1 MSPRPPSAVVLL
13 GAQRFEPTLDRAV
26 FSVGAMQRQKDY
38 LGAAPQLPLFG
49 DGIQLM
55 DLMAE

>member
-1 MSPRPPSAVVLL
+1 
-13 GAQRFEPTLDRAV
+13 
-26 FSVGAMQRQKDY
+26 MQRQKDY